1 MNETHLTVEQLV
13 DYLHGELSPQEDA
26 AAHDHLAGCSECSE
40 ARDAEASLSE
50 LLRAHA
56 RSEERELPAGVVARI
71 WDAVDNAPA
80 PSPWAR
86 LFAAMRPAVVLPAAA
101 ALALAV
107 YFARTL
113 PHGALGTP
121 KIDAAYYVENHAAL
135 TATTPFAQDSPLP
148 VVLTSDEVR

>member
-1 MNETHLTVEQLV
+1 MNETHLTVERLV

-26 AAHDHLAGCSECSE
+26 AVHAHLAECRECSE
-40 ARDAEASLSE
+40 ARDAETSLSE

-56 RSEERELPAGVVARI
+56 RTEERELPAGVVARI
-71 WDAVDNAPA
+71 WDAIDNARA
-80 PSPWAR
+80 PSPWQR
-86 LFAAMRPAVVLPAAA
+86 LLAAMRPAIALPAAA
-101 ALALAV
+101 ALALAL

-113 PHGALGTP
+113 PHGMLGTP

-135 TATTPFAQDSPLP
+135 TATTPFAEDSPLP

>member
-13 DYLHGELSPQEDA
+13 DYLHGELSPQADA
-26 AAHDHLAGCSECSE
+26 AVHAHLAECRECSE

-56 RSEERELPAGVVARI
+56 RSEERELPPGVVAQV
-71 WDAVDNAPA
+71 WDAVDKARA
-80 PSPWAR
+80 PSPWTR
-86 LFAAMRPAVVLPAAA
+86 LVTAMRPAVALPAAA
-101 ALALAV
+101 ALGLAL

-113 PHGALGTP
+113 PHATLGAP
-121 KIDAAYYVENHAAL
+121 KIDATYYVENHAAL
-135 TATTPFAQDSPLP
+135 TATTPFAEDSPLP

>member
-13 DYLHGELSPQEDA
+13 DYLHGELPPQEDA
-26 AAHDHLAGCSECSE
+26 AAHAHLAGCPDCSE

-71 WDAVDNAPA
+71 WDAVDNARA
-80 PSPWAR
+80 PSLWAR
-86 LFAAMRPAVVLPAAA
+86 LFTAMRPAVALPAAV
-101 ALALAV
+101 ALALAL

-113 PHGALGTP
+113 PHGTP